1 MPGAAPACYR
11 RISQAR
17 RSGASFEPAAP
28 SATCSNSAGGPADRK
43 PEETAMTR
51 MTGGKA
57 LVEML
62 RRHGVETIFA
72 LPGVQ
77 NDALFVAFYDAGEAL
92 RVIHTR
98 HEQGAAYMAYGYA
111 RATGKSGAYAVVPG
125 PGLLNTT
132 AALSTAYATNTP
144 VLCISG
150 QIPSDLIGR
159 GFGLL
164 HEIPDQLGILRT
176 LTKWAARIDHPT
188 QTGKR
193 VNEAFRQLRDGR
205 PRPVAVEMPLDIMAL
220 ETEIVLPAAER
231 APPTTMPDPEL
242 IDKAATLLAAAK
254 KPLLFVGGGAVA
266 ASEEVLA
273 IAETLQAPVVSYTG
287 GKGIVSDHHY
297 LAQSAVAGHELWREA
312 DVVLAVG
319 TRLHQPQVRWGVD
332 ADLKVIRIDI
342 DPTEITRISRPALG
356 IVADAKPALAA
367 LHNALDRHNPKRASR
382 KEELEALKA
391 RTLARLADNLGPQ
404 CEYLQAI
411 RAEVPDDGIYVEDLT
426 QVGYVGRVA
435 FPIYHP
441 RTYIHSGY
449 QGTLGSGFATA
460 LGAKVGRPD
469 VPVVSVSG
477 DGGFMYNVQ
486 ELSTAVK
493 HGIDISAIVFA
504 DGAYGNVRR
513 MQKVDYGNRL
523 IGVDLHNPQFPK
535 MAESFGAAGV
545 RTTSPDGLRRELAAA
560 LKRRGTTLIEVAV
573 GEMPDPWK
581 HLVLPRVRGGR

>member
-1 MPGAAPACYR
+1 
-11 RISQAR
+11 
-17 RSGASFEPAAP
+17 
-28 SATCSNSAGGPADRK
+28 
-43 PEETAMTR
+43 MTR
-51 MTGGKA
+51 ITGGKA

-62 RRHGVETIFA
+62 RRHEVDTIFA

-98 HEQGAAYMAYGYA
+98 HEQGAAYMAFGYA
-111 RATGKSGAYAVVPG
+111 RASGKVGTYAVVPG

-132 AALSTAYATNTP
+132 AALSTAFATNAP

-150 QIPSDLIGR
+150 QVPSDLIGR

-164 HEIPDQLGILRT
+164 HEIPDQLGILQT

-188 QTGKR
+188 QTGK
-193 VNEAFRQLRDGR
+193 VVSEAFRQLRDGR
-205 PRPVAVEMPLDIMAL
+205 PRPVGIEMPLDVMAL
-220 ETEIVLPAAER
+220 ETEVALPSADGL
-231 APPTTMPDPEL
+231 PPVTMPDPEL
-242 IDKAATLLAAAK
+242 IDKAAALLAEAK

-266 ASEEVLA
+266 ATEEVLA
-273 IAETLQAPVVSYTG
+273 IAEMLEAPVVSYTG
-287 GKGIVSDHHY
+287 GKGIVSDRHY
-297 LAQSAVAGHELWREA
+297 LAQSALAGHELWREA

-332 ADLKVIRIDI
+332 NDLKLIRIDI
-342 DPTEITRISRPALG
+342 DPVEITRILRPALG

-367 LHNALDRHNPKRASR
+367 LYRALDRRNSSRQSR
-382 KEELEALKA
+382 KDELEALKA
-391 RTLARLADNLGPQ
+391 RTLARLADRLGPQ

-411 RAEVPDDGIYVEDLT
+411 RAELPDEGIYVEDLT

-449 QGTLGSGFATA
+449 QGTLGFGFATA

-469 VPVVSVSG
+469 LPVVSISG
-477 DGGFMYNVQ
+477 DGGFMYNLQ

-493 HGIDISAIVFA
+493 HGIDIVAIVFA

-513 MQKVDYGNRL
+513 MQKEDYGNRL
-523 IGVDLHNPQFPK
+523 IGVDLHNPHFPK

-545 RTTSPDGLRRELAAA
+545 RTTTPEGLRRELAAA
-560 LKRRGTTLIEVAV
+560 LKRRGSTLIEVAV

-581 HLVLPRVRGGR
+581 VLFLPRVRGGR

>member
-1 MPGAAPACYR
+1 
-11 RISQAR
+11 
-17 RSGASFEPAAP
+17 
-28 SATCSNSAGGPADRK
+28 
-43 PEETAMTR
+43 MTR

-62 RRHGVETIFA
+62 RRHGVDTIFA

-77 NDALFVAFYDAGEAL
+77 NDALFIAFYDAGDAL

-111 RATGKSGAYAVVPG
+111 RASGKVGAYAVVPG

-132 AALSTAYATNTP
+132 AALSTAYAANAP

-150 QIPSDLIGR
+150 QIPSDLISR

-164 HEIPDQLGILRT
+164 HEIPDQLGILRA
-176 LTKWAARIDHPT
+176 LTKWAARINHPIE
-188 QTGKR
+188 TGKL
-193 VNEAFRQLRDGR
+193 VNEAFRQLHDGR
-205 PRPVAVEMPLDIMAL
+205 PRPVALEMPLDVMAL
-220 ETEIVLPAAER
+220 TTELALPAAD
-231 APPTTMPDPEL
+231 APSAPTMPDPEL
-242 IDKAATLLAAAK
+242 IDKAASLLAESE
-254 KPLLFVGGGAVA
+254 KPLLFVGSGALA
-266 ASEEVLA
+266 AGEEVLA
-273 IAETLQAPVVSYTG
+273 IAERQEAPVVSFTG
-287 GKGIVSDHHY
+287 GKGIVSDRHY
-297 LAQSAVAGHELWREA
+297 LAQSAPAGHELWREA

-319 TRLHQPQVRWGVD
+319 TRLHQPQVRWGFD
-332 ADLKVIRIDI
+332 ADLKLIRIDI
-342 DPTEITRISRPALG
+342 DPIEIARIQKPTLG

-367 LHNALDRHNPKRASR
+367 LHRALEGRGPRGQSR
-382 KEELEALKA
+382 KEELEALKS
-391 RTLARLADNLGPQ
+391 RTLAKLADRLGPQ
-404 CEYLQAI
+404 CEYLEAI
-411 RAEVPDDGIYVEDLT
+411 RAELPDDGIYVEDLT

-435 FPIYHP
+435 FPVYHP

-449 QGTLGSGFATA
+449 QGTLGFGFATA

-469 VPVVSVSG
+469 LPVVSISG

-493 HGIDISAIVFA
+493 HGIDIVAIVFA

-513 MQKVDYGNRL
+513 MQKEDYGNRL

-535 MAESFGAAGV
+535 MAESFGVAGV
-545 RTTSPDGLRRELAAA
+545 RTTSPEGLRRELAAA

-581 HLVLPRVRGGR
+581 HLVLPRVRGGH

>member
-1 MPGAAPACYR
+1 M
-11 RISQAR
+11 S
-17 RSGASFEPAAP
+17 
-28 SATCSNSAGGPADRK
+28 
-43 PEETAMTR
+43 R

-62 RRHGVETIFA
+62 RRHGVDTIFA

-111 RATGKSGAYAVVPG
+111 RASGKVGAYAVVPG

-132 AALSTAYATNTP
+132 AALATAYATNTP

-164 HEIPDQLGILRT
+164 HEVPDQLGILRT
-176 LTKWAARIDHPT
+176 LTKWAERIEHPT
-188 QTGKR
+188 ETGQL
-193 VNEAFRQLRDGR
+193 VNEAFRQLHDGR
-205 PRPVAVEMPLDIMAL
+205 SRPVALEMPLDVMAF
-220 ETEIVLPAAER
+220 ETEVALPATGEPP
-231 APPTTMPDPEL
+231 PPTLPDPDL
-242 IDKAATLLAAAK
+242 IDKAAALLAGAK
-254 KPLLFVGGGAVA
+254 KPLLFVGGGAVGA
-266 ASEEVLA
+266 AEEVRA
-273 IAETLQAPVVSYTG
+273 IAEMLQAPVVSYTG
-287 GKGIVSDHHY
+287 GKGIVSDRHY
-297 LAQSAVAGHELWREA
+297 LAQSAYAGHELWRDA

-319 TRLHQPQVRWGVD
+319 TRLHQPQVRWGID
-332 ADLKVIRIDI
+332 ADLKLIRIDI
-342 DPTEITRISRPALG
+342 DPREITRIQRPALG
-356 IVADAKPALAA
+356 IVADAKPAFTELYRA
-367 LHNALDRHNPKRASR
+367 LGRRNPSRPSR
-382 KEELEALKA
+382 KDELEALKA
-391 RTLARLADNLGPQ
+391 RSLARLADSLGPQ
-404 CEYLQAI
+404 CAYLEAI
-411 RAEVPDDGIYVEDLT
+411 RAELPDEGIYVEDLT

-435 FPIYHP
+435 FPVYHP
-441 RTYIHSGY
+441 RSYIHSGY
-449 QGTLGSGFATA
+449 QGTLGFSFATA

-469 VPVVSVSG
+469 LPVVSISG

-493 HGIDISAIVFA
+493 HGIDVVAIVFA

-513 MQKVDYGNRL
+513 MQKEDYGNRL
-523 IGVDLHNPQFPK
+523 IGVDLHNPNFPK
-535 MAESFGAAGV
+535 MAESYGVAGV
-545 RTTSPDGLRRELAAA
+545 RTTTPDGLRRELGAA

-573 GEMPDPWK
+573 GEMPDPWR

>member
-1 MPGAAPACYR
+1 
-11 RISQAR
+11 
-17 RSGASFEPAAP
+17 
-28 SATCSNSAGGPADRK
+28 
-43 PEETAMTR
+43 

-62 RRHGVETIFA
+62 RRHEVDTIFA

-98 HEQGAAYMAYGYA
+98 HEQGAAYMAFGYA
-111 RATGKSGAYAVVPG
+111 RASGKVGTYAVVPG

-132 AALSTAYATNTP
+132 AALSTAFATNAP

-150 QIPSDLIGR
+150 QVPSDLIGR

-164 HEIPDQLGILRT
+164 HEIPDQLGILQT

-188 QTGKR
+188 QTGKV

-205 PRPVAVEMPLDIMAL
+205 PRPVGIEMPLDVMAL
-220 ETEIVLPAAER
+220 ETEVALPSADGL
-231 APPTTMPDPEL
+231 PPATMPDPEL
-242 IDKAATLLAAAK
+242 IDKAAALLAEAK

-266 ASEEVLA
+266 ATEEVLA
-273 IAETLQAPVVSYTG
+273 IAEMLEAPVVSYTG
-287 GKGIVSDHHY
+287 GKGIVSDRHY
-297 LAQSAVAGHELWREA
+297 LAQSALAGHELWRET

-332 ADLKVIRIDI
+332 NDLKLIRIDI
-342 DPTEITRISRPALG
+342 DPVEITCILRPALG

-367 LHNALDRHNPKRASR
+367 LYRALDRRNSSR
-382 KEELEALKA
+382 QPRKDELEALKA
-391 RTLARLADNLGPQ
+391 RTLARLADRLGPQ
-404 CEYLQAI
+404 CEYLDAI
-411 RAEVPDDGIYVEDLT
+411 RAELPDDGIYVEDLT

-449 QGTLGSGFATA
+449 QGTLGFGFATA

-469 VPVVSVSG
+469 LPVVSISG

-493 HGIDISAIVFA
+493 HGIDIVAIVFA

-513 MQKVDYGNRL
+513 MQKEDYGNRL
-523 IGVDLHNPQFPK
+523 IGVDLHNPHFPK

-545 RTTSPDGLRRELAAA
+545 RTTTPEGLRRELAAA
-560 LKRRGTTLIEVAV
+560 LKRRGSTLIEVAV

-581 HLVLPRVRGGR
+581 VLFLPRVRGGR

>member
-1 MPGAAPACYR
+1 
-11 RISQAR
+11 
-17 RSGASFEPAAP
+17 
-28 SATCSNSAGGPADRK
+28 
-43 PEETAMTR
+43 MTK

-62 RRHGVETIFA
+62 RRHEVDTIFA

-98 HEQGAAYMAYGYA
+98 HEQGAAYMAYGYT
-111 RATGKSGAYAVVPG
+111 RASGKVGAYAVVPG

-132 AALSTAYATNTP
+132 AALSTAYATNAP

-164 HEIPDQLGILRT
+164 HEVPDQLGILRT
-176 LTKWAARIDHPT
+176 LTKWAARINHPAE
-188 QTGKR
+188 TGKL
-193 VNEAFRQLRDGR
+193 VNEAFRQLRGGR
-205 PRPVAVEMPLDIMAL
+205 PRPVALEMPLDVMAL
-220 ETEIVLPAAER
+220 ATEVALPAAEG
-231 APPTTMPDPEL
+231 PPAVTMPDPDL
-242 IDKAATLLAAAK
+242 IDKAASLLAEAK
-254 KPLLFVGGGAVA
+254 KPLLFVGGGAVTA
-266 ASEEVLA
+266 GEEVLA
-273 IAETLQAPVVSYTG
+273 IAEMLEAPVVSYTG
-287 GKGIVSDHHY
+287 GKGILSDRHY
-297 LAQSAVAGHELWREA
+297 LAQSALAGHELWCDA

-319 TRLHQPQVRWGVD
+319 TRLHQPQMRWGVD
-332 ADLKVIRIDI
+332 TDLKLIRIDI

-367 LHNALDRHNPKRASR
+367 LYHALERRGPRRPSR
-382 KEELEALKA
+382 KEELEALKS
-391 RTLARLADNLGPQ
+391 RTLANLAERLGPQ

-411 RAEVPDDGIYVEDLT
+411 RAELPDDGIYVEDLT

-435 FPIYHP
+435 FPVYHP

-469 VPVVSVSG
+469 LPVVSISG

-493 HGIDISAIVFA
+493 HGIDIVAIVFA

-513 MQKVDYGNRL
+513 MQKEDYGNRL

-535 MAESFGAAGV
+535 MAESFGVAGV
-545 RTTSPDGLRRELAAA
+545 RTSTPDGLRRELAAA
-560 LKRRGTTLIEVAV
+560 LKRRGTTLIEVTV

-581 HLVLPRVRGGR
+581 HLILPRVRGGR